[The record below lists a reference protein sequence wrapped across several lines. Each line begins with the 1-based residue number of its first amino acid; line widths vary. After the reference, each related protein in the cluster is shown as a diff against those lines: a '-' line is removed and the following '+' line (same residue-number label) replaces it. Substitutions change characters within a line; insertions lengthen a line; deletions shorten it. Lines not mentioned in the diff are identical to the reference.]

1 MSCGICQLGQSSYC
15 RDACMNSYLLSNGI
29 CEDGGP
35 GSEYSQCPLG
45 TDCSDCGIRF
55 FVPPPSPASPPDL
68 PSPPAPPAPP
78 PLPFEPPTPPAPP
91 PAPVVAF
98 SNWNSYSNPSGWTN
112 GGHTSSKYVGTSY
125 SFSTTYI
132 GRSTPS
138 SGTGPYWSV
147 TPTGGVRYTTK
158 CVRLALCSVKCVAR
172 PQVIPSLTPQ
182 PNACRASPQV
192 QIR

>member
-1 MSCGICQLGQSSYC
+1 VSCGICQLGQSSYC

-125 SFSTTYI
+125 SLAGRLPRVAPARI
-132 GRSTPS
+132 GPPFPLAASATPPSVCAWPCARS
-138 SGTGPYWSV
+138 
-147 TPTGGVRYTTK
+147 
-158 CVRLALCSVKCVAR
+158 
-172 PQVIPSLTPQ
+172 
-182 PNACRASPQV
+182 NAWRDP
-192 QIR
+192 R